1 MKNDYE
7 DWDNEASVPNGKP
20 ASNGKSP
27 PVHLAVLLLIFAAFE
42 CLLLGKLLSG
52 HGDVKKLSAAMASGA
67 LGMVRAFQLLN
78 RKFEENPWGEGVLSI
93 FNYGIFAR
101 LRGLKRSFV
110 RLCVALG
117 CLLLALTLLLIYV
130 GRTRGLVRTEATVCN
145 MNYHFMYQVKFEA
158 NGGTQYARFPSVV
171 FSPHD
176 QASIPVA
183 YDLDNP
189 RTAYPV
195 GKAALY
201 GGPME
206 AGLLGLLFLLLSG
219 YPAWLIRV
227 CLLGRRQE
235 ESHKILWEDET
246 DE

>member
-7 DWDNEASVPNGKP
+7 DWNNEDSVPNGKP

-27 PVHLAVLLLIFAAFE
+27 PVHLAVLLLIFAACE

-78 RKFEENPWGEGVLSI
+78 CKFEENPWGEGVLSI

-110 RLCVALG
+110 RLCVALI
-117 CLLLALTLLLIYV
+117 CLLLALMLLLIYV

-145 MNYHFMYQVKFEA
+145 MNYHFMYQVKFQA
-158 NGGTQYARFPSVV
+158 NGETQFALFPAAV
-171 FSPHD
+171 FSPHY

>member
-7 DWDNEASVPNGKP
+7 DWNNEDYVPNGKS
-20 ASNGKSP
+20 ASDDKYP

-42 CLLLGKLLSG
+42 CLLLGKLLFG
-52 HGDVKKLSAAMASGA
+52 HGDAKKLTAAIIAGG

-117 CLLLALTLLLIYV
+117 CLLLALTLFLIHV
-130 GRTRGLVRTEATVCN
+130 GRTHGLVRTEATVCN

-158 NGGTQYARFPSVV
+158 NGGTQFARFPSVV
-171 FSPHD
+171 FSPHY
-176 QASIPVA
+176 QESIPVA

-189 RTAYPV
+189 QTAYAA

-206 AGLLGLLFLLLSG
+206 AGLLGVLFLLLSG
-219 YPAWLIRV
+219 YPQWLIRV
-227 CLLGRRQE
+227 LAAGGKKNSASGQE
-235 ESHKILWEDET
+235 KDPREW
-246 DE
+246 